1 MKLGSSI
8 RSAVRATFSAP
19 RHLPIRWRLA
29 GGSALLTLAILCF
42 FAVFVGVLTTDR
54 IREEFALESQQVADD
69 LADQL
74 RFRFDPLT
82 LQVTELDP
90 PLDMV
95 ALSKDVVIRIVDPR
109 GRVVLQTPSGRD
121 LGPLRRKRSVERA
134 GYLIETRALTTVED
148 PSFVAYLQV
157 AQPLARLEATVG
169 GVQAVLVFGV
179 LVGTVISLGAGLF
192 IARRAM
198 APIAALTST
207 TRAIATTRDPARRVP
222 QPAARDEVSELAGTL
237 DEMLQALA
245 ASREEIEAM
254 LRRQREF
261 VADASHELRTPL
273 TSVLANLE
281 LLADTL
287 DGEREETARSAL
299 RSTQRMRRLVA
310 DLLLLARADVGRAA
324 PRAPTDVGQVL
335 VEAASELEPVAGGH
349 ELTVKAERAP
359 VEGARDEL
367 HRLALNLM
375 ENALRHTPEGTHVRA
390 AVQCEEDTVT
400 LVVEDDG
407 PGIPPEVRDRVF
419 ERFVRGA
426 GDRGGRSFGLGL
438 SIVRAVVD
446 AHGGTV
452 ALTSPTVDGHGTRF
466 TAILP
471 ALAEQ
476 RTLVGSEA

>member
-1 MKLGSSI
+1 MKPGSSI

-29 GGSALLTLAILCF
+29 GGSALLTLATLCC
-42 FAVFVGVLTTDR
+42 FAVFVGILTTDR
-54 IREEFALESQQVADD
+54 IREEFALESEQVADD
-69 LADQL
+69 LAGQL

-90 PLDMV
+90 PLEMV
-95 ALSKDVVIRIVDPR
+95 ALSEDVVIRIVDPR

-121 LGPLRRKRSVERA
+121 LGPLRRQRRVERA

-148 PSFVAYLQV
+148 PTFVAYLQV

-169 GVQAVLVFGV
+169 RVQAVLVFGV

-207 TRAIATTRDPARRVP
+207 TREIATTRDPARRVP
-222 QPAARDEVSELAGTL
+222 RPAARDEVSELAGTL
-237 DEMLQALA
+237 DDMLQALA
-245 ASREEIEAM
+245 ASREETEAM

-261 VADASHELRTPL
+261 IADASHELRTPL
-273 TSVLANLE
+273 TSVLANLD

-349 ELTVKAERAP
+349 ALTVEAERAQ

-390 AVQCEEDTVT
+390 AVQRDEDTVT

-426 GDRGGRSFGLGL
+426 GDRGGSFGLGL

-471 ALAEQ
+471 ALADQ